1 MIIDMVLIL
10 RQIKV
15 LSSDDSVE
23 DDADPIAQL
32 EAAFVNMTLELSR
45 LVARLG
51 ASEPAPENNN

>member
-1 MIIDMVLIL
+1 MVLIL